1 MMTEK
6 SRRDQRISGMR
17 EMVVFNSELAKSEER
32 FQGEVLRPVLKLQN
46 DLILILVKNYLKRKG
61 EKFQLLPDNDWR
73 EQVSEALKNDQPFR
87 TQLTGLVI
95 GLFTVSELDEFLE
108 NQETYKRRLQSLL
121 IERVVSQR
129 DKLMN

>member
-1 MMTEK
+1 MIEK

-17 EMVVFNSELAKSEER
+17 EMVVFNAELAKCEER

-46 DLILILVKNYLKRKG
+46 DLILVLVKNYLKRKG
-61 EKFQLLPDNDWR
+61 EKFQLLPENDWR

-95 GLFTVSELDEFLE
+95 GLFTVSEMEEFLE

-129 DKLMN
+129 AKIED